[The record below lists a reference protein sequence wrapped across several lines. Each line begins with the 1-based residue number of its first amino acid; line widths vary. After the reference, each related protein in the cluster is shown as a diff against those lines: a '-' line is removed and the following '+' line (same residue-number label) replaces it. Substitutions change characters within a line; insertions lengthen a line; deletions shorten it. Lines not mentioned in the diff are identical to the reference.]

1 MENNDRHVADDH
13 GRSRYVKTYGDME
26 TPQHGKGSKIRGNP
40 SKSGFLRPFE
50 ENCISDFN

>member
-40 SKSGFLRPFE
+40 SNAGF
-50 ENCISDFN
+50 